1 MPQSPD
7 IRQNLERVIS
17 DFQISNQFFIKENC
31 HNYRTSDD
39 IDMELGPVSKL
50 CKRDKTSSKKLDDDF
65 MSENCDVIVIFLIL
79 ANLEQFGRWIL
90 DA

>member
-1 MPQSPD
+1 
-7 IRQNLERVIS
+7 
-17 DFQISNQFFIKENC
+17 
-31 HNYRTSDD
+31 
-39 IDMELGPVSKL
+39 MELGPVAKL

-79 ANLEQFGRWIL
+79 ANLEQLGRWIL